1 VVIHEG
7 GISPVSLFVAA
18 GSVVLTLFFLYERGR
33 ERAGREPLLPLRLFR
48 SRVSDLGLVTQNV
61 QWLIMQGSIFVIS
74 VFLQEVRHFS
84 AIETGLALT
93 PATIGL
99 LASSSL
105 AERMA
110 KKRPQRTLIW
120 SGFATTLA
128 GMTLLMLFARADSH
142 ILTFAPGLF
151 LMGIGVGAMLT
162 ASVTV
167 VQSSFPEADQGAISG
182 LSRSASNLGSSLGVA
197 FAGSMLVSSL
207 VEGNEHFLLALASM
221 VVIGLVGLAAAL
233 LLPRDAG
240 RSSQAA

>member
-1 VVIHEG
+1 
-7 GISPVSLFVAA
+7 
-18 GSVVLTLFFLYERGR
+18 
-33 ERAGREPLLPLRLFR
+33 
-48 SRVSDLGLVTQNV
+48 
-61 QWLIMQGSIFVIS
+61 
-74 VFLQEVRHFS
+74 
-84 AIETGLALT
+84 
-93 PATIGL
+93 
-99 LASSSL
+99 
-105 AERMA
+105 
-110 KKRPQRTLIW
+110 
-120 SGFATTLA
+120 
-128 GMTLLMLFARADSH
+128 MTLLMLFARADSH